1 MNKLLALLALL
12 AGSFASAQAQLKV
25 VTVNFGQLYD
35 SYYKVQE
42 ATKKFES
49 SARQAQEEVKK
60 MQEDGK
66 KMIEEMKKL
75 EADAK
80 SAEFT
85 AEKKAAAEKEFMAK
99 REEAVKLDGEIR
111 AFVQNTNQ
119 LRQKEIFAH
128 QSIMVDEI
136 KQGIAKAAKAEGA
149 DLVFD
154 ISGRS
159 VVGVDE
165 RGNINF
171 GLDTANRVTV
181 DLPQVLYADPKFE
194 ITKKVAEELNKDS
207 KKTVEPAPAK

>member
-1 MNKLLALLALL
+1 MNKLFALLSLLVAAALP
-12 AGSFASAQAQLKV
+12 AQAQLKV
-25 VTVNFGQLYD
+25 STVNFGQLYD
-35 SYYKVQE
+35 GYYKVQE

-60 MQEDGK
+60 MQDDGK

-80 SAEFT
+80 SAELS
-85 AEKKAAAEKEFMAK
+85 ADKKASAEKEFMAK
-99 REEAVKLDGEIR
+99 RDEAMKLDQEIR

-119 LRQKEIFAH
+119 LRQKEIFTH
-128 QSIMVDEI
+128 QSLMVDEI
-136 KQGIAKAAKAEGA
+136 KQAITKVAKTDGA

-154 ISGRS
+154 VSGRS

-171 GLDTANRVTV
+171 GLDTASRVTV
-181 DLPQVLYADPKFE
+181 DLPQILFADAKFDM
-194 ITKKVAEELNKDS
+194 TKKVAEELNKDS
-207 KKTVEPAPAK
+207 KKTVEAAPGK